1 MQFRLH
7 RDGVGAC
14 IAMQINACLPAA
26 KMYLHPLQT
35 LKHSALFRMLYHL
48 VGRHVVFKNRLVI
61 CSVVVVIGY
70 SVFGNLLAV

>member
-1 MQFRLH
+1 MKFCLH
-7 RDGVGAC
+7 RDGVGVC

-26 KMYLHPLQT
+26 KMYLPALQT
-35 LKHSALFRMLYHL
+35 LKHSVLFRILYHL